1 MMNEN
6 DMNMMELTDADLEAV
21 AGGRDIVATAPV
33 KVYMGPGLDF
43 SVLGYMDRGEALSY
57 AGDSMQDESGVRWY
71 RVRYRDTTG
80 WVSSRY
86 SKKR

>member
-43 SVLGYMDRGEALSY
+43 SVL
-57 AGDSMQDESGVRWY
+57 VR
-71 RVRYRDTTG
+71 
-80 WVSSRY
+80 
-86 SKKR
+86 

>member
-1 MMNEN
+1 
-6 DMNMMELTDADLEAV
+6 
-21 AGGRDIVATAPV
+21 
-33 KVYMGPGLDF
+33 MGPGLDF

-57 AGDSMQDESGVRWY
+57 AGDSMQDENGVRWY
-71 RVRYRDTTG
+71 RVRFRDITG